1 MAALNIDR
9 EKPKPRKDIAVYGDI
24 KAQIWYLYDELF
36 HTPWQDNSIIDTAI
50 LSDYFANVYDPA
62 DDSAA
67 WMEKVKA
74 FAPKHGYAADEKEYK
89 KNPDQYK
96 GHFGAICGMLRYLVT
111 SQTNSPDLYSILHLL
126 GGQRVLARWNA
137 YQEWAK

>member
-1 MAALNIDR
+1 MCIRDR
-9 EKPKPRKDIAVYGDI
+9 
-24 KAQIWYLYDELF
+24 
-36 HTPWQDNSIIDTAI
+36 
-50 LSDYFANVYDPA
+50 
-62 DDSAA
+62 
-67 WMEKVKA
+67 
-74 FAPKHGYAADEKEYK
+74 
-89 KNPDQYK
+89 YK